1 MSQVRLSRQ
10 IGSLAGPPVI
20 QKSLAFVSFKDN
32 PDSWAEW
39 QSDGGMRQAAEPE
52 RVAVIGSGI
61 SGLAAAWLLD
71 GNHHV
76 TLYEAA
82 GRLGGHSNTVL
93 VPDGADLIPVDT
105 GFIVYNELTYPNL
118 TALFHHLAVPT
129 RASDMSFAVSL
140 RSGGLEYSGTNL
152 AGLFAQKTNLLR
164 PRFLSM
170 LRDLVRFYRHAPA
183 AVSTLDPTV
192 TLGAFLDGHGYGAA
206 LREDHLL
213 PMAGAIWS
221 AEPRQLLD
229 YPARSFIQFFVNHQL
244 FKFTDRITWRT
255 VAGGAFV
262 YVDKLARSLGGL
274 IHMKSRISGI
284 ARDDLG
290 VTIHD
295 RIHGSERYDAVVIGT
310 HADQAL
316 ALLADASPDERRLLG
331 AFRYSRNRAV
341 LHRDAR
347 LMPRRRQVWSSW
359 NFISDAKAED
369 GAPCVTY
376 WMNPLQGLNSRKP
389 LFVTL
394 NPLIEPDEVLHEEI
408 YEHPLI
414 DRAALLSQERLW
426 ALQGSRRTWY
436 CGAYF
441 GSGFHE
447 DGLQAGLAVA
457 EMLGGRLRPWR
468 VPNPSGRLRIPL
480 AASLHSDHRRAA

>member
-1 MSQVRLSRQ
+1 
-10 IGSLAGPPVI
+10 
-20 QKSLAFVSFKDN
+20 
-32 PDSWAEW
+32 
-39 QSDGGMRQAAEPE
+39 MRQSNAK
-52 RVAVIGSGI
+52 RIAVIGAGI
-61 SGLAAAWLLD
+61 SGLAAAWLL
-71 GNHHV
+71 GRNHHV

-82 GRLGGHSNTVL
+82 GRLGGHSNTVP
-93 VPDGADLIPVDT
+93 VADDADLVPVDT

-140 RSGGLEYSGTNL
+140 RSGGLEYSGSHL
-152 AGLFAQKTNLLR
+152 AGLFAQKANLLR
-164 PRFLSM
+164 PRFFSM
-170 LRDLVRFYRHAPA
+170 LRDLIRFYRHAPA
-183 AVSTLDPTV
+183 AVSTLDSTM
-192 TLGAFLDGHGYGAA
+192 TLGAFLDGHGYGSA

-229 YPARSFIQFFVNHQL
+229 YPARSFIQFFINHQL
-244 FKFTDRITWRT
+244 FNFTDRVAWRT
-255 VAGGAFV
+255 VVGGSRV
-262 YVDKLARSLGGL
+262 YVDKLARSLDGL
-274 IHMKSRISGI
+274 TRMNSSISHI
-284 ARDDLG
+284 ERNDAG

-295 RIHGSERYDAVVIGT
+295 RVHGSEHYDAVVIGT

-316 ALLADASPDERRLLG
+316 TLLADASPEERRLLG

-359 NFISDAKAED
+359 NFISDATEEN

-376 WMNPLQGLNSRKP
+376 WMNPLQGLTSRKP

-394 NPLIEPDEVLHEEI
+394 NPLIEPDAVLHQEI
-408 YEHPLI
+408 YEHPLF
-414 DRAALLSQERLW
+414 DRSAIEAQERLW

-436 CGAYF
+436 CGSYF

-457 EMLGGRLRPWR
+457 EMLGGEPRPWR
-468 VPNPSGRLRIPL
+468 VPNPSGRLRLRP
-480 AASLHSDHRRAA
+480 AAPERSGYRQAA

>member
-1 MSQVRLSRQ
+1 MVGEAKR
-10 IGSLAGPPVI
+10 I
-20 QKSLAFVSFKDN
+20 
-32 PDSWAEW
+32 
-39 QSDGGMRQAAEPE
+39 
-52 RVAVIGSGI
+52 AVIGAGI
-61 SGLAAAWLLD
+61 SGLAAAWLLAR
-71 GNHHV
+71 NHHV

-82 GRLGGHSNTVL
+82 GRLGGHSNTVQ
-93 VPDGADLIPVDT
+93 VADGADLVPVDT

-140 RSGGLEYSGTNL
+140 RSGRIEYSGSTV

-164 PRFLSM
+164 PRFFSM
-170 LRDLVRFYRHAPA
+170 LRDLIRFYRHAPA
-183 AVSTLDPTV
+183 AVSTLDSAM

-229 YPARSFIQFFVNHQL
+229 YPARSFIQFFINHQL
-244 FKFTDRITWRT
+244 FNFTDRVAWRT
-255 VAGGAFV
+255 VVGGSRV
-262 YVDKLARSLGGL
+262 YVDKLAQSLDGL
-274 IHMKSRISGI
+274 TRMNSSISRIE
-284 ARDDLG
+284 RNERG

-295 RIHGSERYDAVVIGT
+295 RVHGNDHYDDVVIGT
-310 HADQAL
+310 HADQAIS
-316 ALLADASPDERRLLG
+316 LLADASPEERRLLG

-359 NFISDAKAED
+359 NFISDAKEEN

-376 WMNPLQGLNSRKP
+376 WMTPLQGLTSRKP

-394 NPLIEPDEVLHEEI
+394 NPLVEPDAVLHQEI
-408 YEHPLI
+408 YDHPLF
-414 DRAALLSQERLW
+414 DRAAITAQEGLW

-436 CGAYF
+436 CGSYF

-457 EMLGGRLRPWR
+457 EMLGGEQRPWR
-468 VPNPSGRLRIPL
+468 VPNPSDRLRLPP
-480 AASLHSDHRRAA
+480 AASARSNYREAA